1 MTFSTLP
8 FRSSLRE
15 RDRISSGDGG
25 AGRLAVHQVLK
36 LIKDQ
41 GTMQYAL
48 KKAGE
53 IFRLKIKAPFRTEI
67 SIYLPG

>member
-25 AGRLAVHQVLK
+25 AGRLAVHQILK
-36 LIKDQ
+36 PIGDRS
-41 GTMQYAL
+41 TVQYTV

-53 IFRLKIKAPFRTEI
+53 IFRLKLPFRTEI

>member
-25 AGRLAVHQVLK
+25 AGRLAVHQILK
-36 LIKDQ
+36 PIGDRS
-41 GTMQYAL
+41 TVQYTV
-48 KKAGE
+48 KKTGE
-53 IFRLKIKAPFRTEI
+53 IFRLKLPFRTEI

>member
-25 AGRLAVHQVLK
+25 AGRLAVHQILK
-36 LIKDQ
+36 PIGDRS
-41 GTMQYAL
+41 TVQYTV

-53 IFRLKIKAPFRTEI
+53 IFRLKLPFHTEI